1 MEIFLFAVSVMY
13 SPGPVN
19 IMGLGAGL
27 TGQLRRTVGFFIGV
41 GMSLFCLFIL
51 FGYLGESL
59 ITAAYLPYISVAGI
73 AYTFYLG
80 IKILLSRV
88 DIDANVTA
96 APMKRLTFWN
106 GFLIQ
111 SFNPKSML
119 VVLPITT
126 MMFPA
131 AHVTGNTIF
140 LLSLLLGIGGA
151 GAPGCYALLGALIG
165 RSVTH
170 TGYFSRFNQLMGG
183 LLIIVATIM
192 LYELLAGGKHG

>member
-1 MEIFLFAVSVMY
+1 MEIFLFALSIMY

-19 IMGLGAGL
+19 IMGLSAGL
-27 TGQLRRTVGFFIGV
+27 TGQFSRTVGFFIGV
-41 GMSLFCLFIL
+41 GVSLFCLFIL

-59 ITAAYLPYISVAGI
+59 ITAVYLPYISVAGI

-80 IKILLSRV
+80 IKILSSRV
-88 DIDANVTA
+88 DIDQNLRV

-131 AHVTGNTIF
+131 AHVTGGTIF
-140 LLSLLLGIGGA
+140 LLSLLLGLGGA
-151 GAPGCYALLGALIG
+151 GAPGSYALLGAAIG

-170 TGYFSRFNQLMGG
+170 TGYLSRFNQLMGG
-183 LLIIVATIM
+183 LMITVAAMM
-192 LYELLAGGKHG
+192 LYELLANGNHA